1 VLRQFV
7 RYEHFDWKSCSKL
20 QFANFRPVHFMC
32 CEQTV
37 SLGFLVALSRSPL
50 TRVADVT
57 NTVCGAVAKPH
68 RYTYVA
74 SDVHGQLL
82 HV

>member
-1 VLRQFV
+1 
-7 RYEHFDWKSCSKL
+7 
-20 QFANFRPVHFMC
+20 MC

-68 RYTYVA
+68 RYTYVDQE